1 MPEQIQGSG
10 NPFAESDFI
19 RDSFGG
25 TLVACVKQIR
35 YTVMCEADT
44 LYRKKYKIY
53 SDTRLFFEV
62 EDETGKQSA
71 CKAA

>member
-1 MPEQIQGSG
+1 MLEQIQGSG

-19 RDSFGG
+19 GDSFGG

-35 YTVMCEADT
+35 YTV
-44 LYRKKYKIY
+44 KNIKFIVI
-53 SDTRLFFEV
+53 TRLFFEV

-71 CKAA
+71 CKAT